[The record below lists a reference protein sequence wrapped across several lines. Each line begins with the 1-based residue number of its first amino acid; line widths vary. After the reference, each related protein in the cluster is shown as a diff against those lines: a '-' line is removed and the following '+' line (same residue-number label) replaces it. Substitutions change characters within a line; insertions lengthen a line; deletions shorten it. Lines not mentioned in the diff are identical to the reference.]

1 MDINVYYPQEI
12 VQRIH
17 GLPPKEKALPRELR
31 MIDILHDEDVAKKAQ
46 YVLERLVER
55 KTEEDL
61 AHVFDEFWNFIEF
74 AADLP
79 DIRPPG
85 ARWHARS
92 EAAFF
97 TPADVR
103 SELIDLRDAGQKF
116 SKLLIQRSD
125 LVLFDRLDELL
136 QLINA
141 FITHPQIKSAED
153 KVLPNHGKAAG
164 KNSWRNHLLRQ
175 LSVAAQVRLGDKYP
189 AFIAEV
195 HRVLMGAADSLD
207 PSTVREIIG
216 PVTSL
221 VDSL

>member
-1 MDINVYYPQEI
+1 MDINQYYPQAI

-17 GLPPKEKALPRELR
+17 GLPPKEEALPRESR
-31 MIDILHDEDVAKKAQ
+31 IIDILQDEDVAKKAQ

-55 KTEEDL
+55 RTEDEL
-61 AHVFDEFWNFIEF
+61 AQVFDEFWNFIEF
-74 AADLP
+74 AASLP
-79 DIRPPG
+79 DVRPPG

-97 TPADVR
+97 TPAEVR
-103 SELIDLRDAGQKF
+103 RELIGLRDAGQEF

-141 FITHPQIKSAED
+141 FITDPQIKNAED
-153 KVLPNHGKAAG
+153 KALPNHGKAAG
-164 KNSWRNHLLRQ
+164 KNNWRNHLLSQ

-189 AFIAEV
+189 AFITEV
-195 HRVLMGAADSLD
+195 HRVLMRAADSLD

-216 PVTSL
+216 PATSL
-221 VDSL
+221 VDSF